1 MDFITADKRLTEAS
15 LGRVDQFTKDRHI
28 GIIHSTA
35 TRQNTLLYWLLKPV
49 IAITGSSAF
58 ASAVDPLTQT
68 RAVAVRFSIQPSR
81 LLNSR
86 PDPRQKLFCRFL
98 SLQQSK

>member
-1 MDFITADKRLTEAS
+1 MDFITADKRLIEAS
-15 LGRVDQFTKDRHI
+15 LARVDQFTKDRHI

-81 LLNSR
+81 LNSR
-86 PDPRQKLFCRFL
+86 PDPRQKLFRRFL

>member
-81 LLNSR
+81 LNSR
-86 PDPRQKLFCRFL
+86 PDPRQKLFRRFL
-98 SLQQSK
+98 YLQQAK

>member
-1 MDFITADKRLTEAS
+1 MIIPVPNS
-15 LGRVDQFTKDRHI
+15 HDQESAMGCSF
-28 GIIHSTA
+28 A
-35 TRQNTLLYWLLKPV
+35 WV
-49 IAITGSSAF
+49 CAAF

-81 LLNSR
+81 LNSR
-86 PDPRQKLFCRFL
+86 PDPRQKLFRRFL